1 MSDVNDSFPRQYAR
15 TQRLTLGEPRNL
27 SVTPDGKQVVFA
39 RSRAGA
45 DPVNCLWRADATT
58 GHETLVADPIAL
70 LAAVAGDDA
79 DLPAEERAR
88 RERMREGAGGV
99 TSYALSKDAS
109 LASFA
114 LAGQLFTADLDAA
127 RARHVPVDGPIF
139 DPRPAPGATPDDGEI
154 AFVRGRQLWVTD
166 LEGDAR
172 CLATEPGDPDTVTWG
187 SADFIAAEEMGRHR
201 GFWWSPDGATLAV
214 CRVDVEPVQIWHI
227 SNPADPGS
235 APNAVRYPAAG
246 TPNADVSLHLVQVDG
261 GARLAVEW
269 NRDAYPYL
277 ANVNWSEDGLTITV
291 QSRDQHD
298 LQVLS
303 VDVGNGRTSIEWSD
317 HDDAWVELVPG
328 TGMLD
333 RRRPARDVHR
343 P

>member
-1 MSDVNDSFPRQYAR
+1 MTIGRSSPVGSRSSVFDVNDSFPRQYAR

-39 RSRAGA
+39 RSRAGD

-88 RERMREGAGGV
+88 RERLREGAGGV

-139 DPRPAPGATPDDGEI
+139 DPRPAPGATPDDGQI

-172 CLATEPGDPDTVTWG
+172 CLVTEPGDPDTVTWG

-201 GFWWSPDGATLAV
+201 GFWWSPDGAALAV

-246 TPNADVSLHLVQVDG
+246 TPNADVSLHLGAGRRRCTVG
-261 GARLAVEW
+261 GRLG
-269 NRDAYPYL
+269 P
-277 ANVNWSEDGLTITV
+277 
-291 QSRDQHD
+291 
-298 LQVLS
+298 
-303 VDVGNGRTSIEWSD
+303 GRIP
-317 HDDAWVELVPG
+317 VPG
-328 TGMLD
+328 ERGLE
-333 RRRPARDVHR
+333 RRTA
-343 P
+343 